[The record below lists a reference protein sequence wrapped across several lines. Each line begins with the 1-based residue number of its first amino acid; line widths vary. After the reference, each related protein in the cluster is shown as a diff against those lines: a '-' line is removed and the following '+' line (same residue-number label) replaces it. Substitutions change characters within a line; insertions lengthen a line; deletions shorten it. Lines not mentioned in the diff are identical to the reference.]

1 MKTFEEALNEA
12 KELSEATRKDI
23 RQLEGVLN
31 DIGVNFKTI
40 FTPSLTRIVANTS
53 SEDIT
58 YEYDNRSIAFYV
70 DGKQVKL
77 KVTRDARSNIYKNQK
92 FNIIKIKY
100 YRNLKEVY
108 QIKKII

>member
-23 RQLEGVLN
+23 RQLEGVLS

-70 DGKQVKL
+70 DGKQVK
-77 KVTRDARSNIYKNQK
+77 KVATKNIDWAEDEMRDWIKSNHTY
-92 FNIIKIKY
+92 
-100 YRNLKEVY
+100 
-108 QIKKII
+108 